1 MKKIIHHFFLRPFP
15 YWDKVEFFRSVLYI
29 FLILNTL
36 SLLPYSYELFAYDG
50 AVGTR
55 GWRMGVPWYFQ
66 GSEGLLNF
74 LSHPI
79 NNKYEWLYLVFVIG
93 QLIFLTLGL
102 FRILPRLSALLIY
115 IFTANLFLKGYL
127 AFTGGEVLINLLL
140 FYLIF
145 IQKGKPSNALDD
157 KSTFLPIQNLIN
169 NTFYWIVLI
178 QICMVYVYAV
188 LYKVFDPYWLDG
200 TALYHISKIEV
211 FSSNWF
217 RSIFSDNILLS
228 KIATYT
234 VLLYQLF
241 FPILVW
247 VKIIKIPLLVL
258 GIVIHLGIAFGMG
271 IFTFGW
277 IMIICYILF
286 LSNAQVD
293 TIKKRFTFG
302 H

>member
-1 MKKIIHHFFLRPFP
+1 
-15 YWDKVEFFRSVLYI
+15 
-29 FLILNTL
+29 
-36 SLLPYSYELFAYDG
+36 
-50 AVGTR
+50 
-55 GWRMGVPWYFQ
+55 
-66 GSEGLLNF
+66 
-74 LSHPI
+74 
-79 NNKYEWLYLVFVIG
+79 
-93 QLIFLTLGL
+93 
-102 FRILPRLSALLIY
+102 
-115 IFTANLFLKGYL
+115 
-127 AFTGGEVLINLLL
+127 
-140 FYLIF
+140 
-145 IQKGKPSNALDD
+145 
-157 KSTFLPIQNLIN
+157 
-169 NTFYWIVLI
+169 
-178 QICMVYVYAV
+178 MVYVYAV

-293 TIKKRFTFG
+293 TIKKRFTFW